1 MKNKLL
7 LSLLVILFILP
18 SFSFSQT
25 DLKKKI
31 AAMVMV
37 GFDGTTAPDSL
48 IKDITDRGLGS
59 VILFARNVT
68 SPSQLKNL
76 TAQLQSYSRLPLL
89 ISIDQEGGNVARLGK
104 SNGYTKTKTAYNLG
118 TVINSLDTTAFWSL
132 KMANWLSD
140 GGINVNLAPDVDV
153 NVNPNSPAIGGMER
167 SFSALPLNVFNHAQK
182 FIDMFSSKGIIT
194 ALKHFPGHGSALVDS
209 HLGFTDITNTW
220 ADSELVPFRK
230 IIQNNYKGF
239 IMAGHLYNAHL
250 DSLYPASLSHN
261 VITGLLRNQLGFN
274 GIVITD
280 GMFMQAISNNYSFD
294 KAIEL
299 AINAGDDILLYTTNL
314 LDNHSLLDS
323 VVNIVMAKIDSGK
336 INPARIEESY
346 QRIMA
351 VRQGFVNSVKDNKDV
366 ASIKGYSITN
376 YPNPF
381 NPATTIECNVLK
393 AGTYSITLYDILGST
408 VSVIHN
414 GYLPAGINSI
424 PFNAGKLPSGVY
436 LYRLSGNN
444 VNLSKKMVII
454 K

>member
-7 LSLLVILFILP
+7 LSLLIILFILP

-31 AAMVMV
+31 ASMVMV

-48 IKDITDRGLGS
+48 IKDITSRGLGS

-68 SPSQLKNL
+68 SPSQLKQL
-76 TAQLQSYSRLPLL
+76 TDQLQSHSQLPLL

-104 SNGYTKTKTAYNLG
+104 NNGYIKTKTAYNLG

-132 KMANWLSD
+132 KMANWLTD

-167 SFSALPLNVFNHAQK
+167 SFSALPLNVFSHAQK

-220 ADSELVPFRK
+220 ADSELIPFRK

-280 GMFMQAISNNYSFD
+280 GMFMQAISNNYTFD

-314 LDNHSLLDS
+314 LDNRSLLDS
-323 VVNIVMAKIDSGK
+323 VVNIVMSKINSGI

-346 QRIMA
+346 QRILA
-351 VRQGFVNSVKDNKDV
+351 VRQGFINSVKDSKDFV
-366 ASIKGYSITN
+366 SINGYTLTN

-381 NPATTIECNVLK
+381 NPATTIECSIPK
-393 AGTYSITLYDILGST
+393 AGVYSVTVYDILGST
-408 VSVIHN
+408 VSVIHS
-414 GYLPAGINSI
+414 GYLTAGVHSI

-444 VNLSKKMVII
+444 VNLSRKMVII